1 MKPDNQGSTRP
12 GSTRLDD
19 VERAHLVDPSDASY
33 RIGRWGPG
41 PELDELVR
49 RFWVPVWW
57 VPPGAE
63 SPQRVLQY
71 PVCLIVVSN
80 TYARFYGV
88 VTGLSETVLTGDG
101 WAVGVMLTP
110 GAGGLLTGDVATWTD
125 RFDELSEVF
134 GESGSELASRVRAEM
149 AAAPGD
155 EETQRRATDI
165 VEEWLRGFLPLDD
178 DGRLVNAIVEYVE
191 NDSTVVAVAQICD
204 RFHLTER
211 SLQRLTRRRL
221 GLTPKWLIQRRRLH
235 EAAERL
241 RERTETLASLAAELS
256 YADEAHFVRDFKT
269 VTGMT
274 PRTFSA
280 RFGSGRFGSGPAE
293 T

>member
-1 MKPDNQGSTRP
+1 MKPDNP
-12 GSTRLDD
+12 ARLDD
-19 VERAHLVDPSDASY
+19 VERAHLIDPSDASF
-33 RIGRWGPG
+33 RIGRWAPS
-41 PELDELVR
+41 PDLNELVR

-63 SPQRVLQY
+63 APQRVLQY

-110 GAGGLLTGDVATWTD
+110 GAGGVLTGDVGEWTD
-125 RFDELSEVF
+125 RCAELSEVF
-134 GESGSELASRVRAEM
+134 GDRGADLERSVRSVM
-149 AAAPGD
+149 AVEPGV
-155 EETQRRATDI
+155 EATQRAATDR
-165 VEEWLRGFLPLDD
+165 VEDWLRSYLPLDD
-178 DGRLVNAIVEYVE
+178 DGRLVNAVVEYVE
-191 NDSTVVAVAQICD
+191 TDSSVVAVAQICE

-241 RERTETLASLAAELS
+241 RDRSGTLASLAAELS

-280 RFGSGRFGSGPAE
+280 RFG
-293 T
+293 

>member
-1 MKPDNQGSTRP
+1 MKPDKP

-19 VERAHLVDPSDASY
+19 VERAHLVDPADATY
-33 RIGRWGPG
+33 RIGRWTPSPDVG
-41 PELDELVR
+41 DMVR
-49 RFWVPVWW
+49 RFWVPVWS

-88 VTGLSETVLTGDG
+88 NSGLSETVLSGDG

-110 GAGGLLTGDVATWTD
+110 GAGGLLVGDVSSWTD
-125 RFDELSEVF
+125 RFDELSVVF
-134 GESGSELASRVRAEM
+134 GDRGAELELAIRSVM
-149 AAAPGD
+149 ATGFDD
-155 EETQRRATDI
+155 EATQREATDL
-165 VEEWLRGFLPLDD
+165 VENWLRTRLPLDD
-178 DGRLVNAIVEYVE
+178 DGRLINAIVEYVE
-191 NDSTVVAVAQICD
+191 DDSSVVAVAQICD

-241 RERTETLASLAAELS
+241 RDDTRPLATLAAELS
-256 YADEAHFVRDFKT
+256 YADEAHFVRDFRT

-280 RFGSGRFGSGPAE
+280 RFG
-293 T
+293 

>member
-1 MKPDNQGSTRP
+1 MKPDNPGRP
-12 GSTRLDD
+12 RLDD

-33 RIGRWGPG
+33 RIGRWAPS
-41 PELDELVR
+41 PDLEELVR

-63 SPQRVLQY
+63 APQRVLQY
-71 PVCLIVVSN
+71 PVCLMVVSN

-88 VTGLSETVLTGDG
+88 VTGLSETVLTGGG

-110 GAGGLLTGDVATWTD
+110 GAGGLLTGDVGKWTD
-125 RFDELSEVF
+125 RHAELSEVF
-134 GESGSELASRVRAEM
+134 GERGSDLERSVRSAM
-149 AAAPGD
+149 AVDPGL
-155 EETQRRATDI
+155 EETQRAATDR
-165 VEEWLRGFLPLDD
+165 VEDWLRSYLPLDD
-178 DGRLVNAIVEYVE
+178 DGRLINAIVDHVE
-191 NDSTVVAVAQICD
+191 TDSTVVAVAQICE

-241 RERTETLASLAAELS
+241 RERSGTLASLAADLS

-280 RFGSGRFGSGPAE
+280 RFG
-293 T
+293 